1 MTSPREESVPKIL
14 KPPRLRKGAVIGVIA
29 PASPMKPE
37 LLESGVRYLEGLGYR
52 VKLGKHIFKNHG
64 YLAGTDKE
72 RAQDLNSMF
81 RDRRVQ
87 AIICARGGYGTPRLL
102 SLLDYDAMRQHP
114 KIFVGYSDLTAIQLA
129 IFKHAGLVT
138 FSGPMVA
145 AEMGRGI
152 DPFTEE
158 NFWRMITEPQAFGGL
173 QRPNDESYTPITK
186 GKMSGRLLGGCLSLI
201 APIAGTRH
209 LPSFKKNILFVEDV
223 GEVVYRWDRYFV
235 QLRELGLLQHI
246 GGFMLGQTTDCQ
258 SSENDPTLTF
268 DDLMR
273 DFIKP
278 LKVPALTGL
287 DYGHSRVKHTMPIGA
302 LAELDVSARRT
313 RFTITEAAVS

>member
-1 MTSPREESVPKIL
+1 MPKIL
-14 KPPRLRKGAVIGVIA
+14 KPSRLRKGDTIGVIA

-52 VKLGKHIFKNHG
+52 VKLGKHIFKTHG

-72 RAQDLNSMF
+72 RAQDLNNMF
-81 RDRRVQ
+81 RDRRVH

-102 SLLDYDAMRQHP
+102 PLLDFKAIQQRP

-129 IFKHAGLVT
+129 MFKHAGLIT

-158 NFWRMITEPQAFGGL
+158 NFWRMMTSSLPFGEV
-173 QRPNDESYTPITK
+173 QRPNGESYAPISK
-186 GKMSGRLLGGCLSLI
+186 GKVVGRLLGGCLSLI

-209 LPSFKKNILFVEDV
+209 LPSFNNKLLFVEDI
-223 GEVVYRWDRYFV
+223 GEVVYRWDRFFS
-235 QLRELGLLQHI
+235 QFRELGLLQRL
-246 GGFMLGQTTDCQ
+246 GGFMLGQTTDCLPP
-258 SSENDPTLTF
+258 EGDATLTF
-268 DDLMR
+268 EDLMR

-278 LKVPALTGL
+278 LKVPALMGL
-287 DYGHSRVKHTMPIGA
+287 DYGHGRVKHTMPIGA
-302 LAELDVSARRT
+302 RAELEVTARRA
-313 RFTITEAAVS
+313 RLTITEAAVS

>member
-1 MTSPREESVPKIL
+1 MPQIL
-14 KPPRLRKGAVIGVIA
+14 KPPRLRKGEVIGVIA

-52 VKLGKHIFKNHG
+52 VKLGKHVFKTQG

-81 RDRRVQ
+81 RDRRVH

-102 SLLDYDAMRQHP
+102 SLLDYDAMRQQP

-129 IFKHAGLVT
+129 MFKHAGLIT

-158 NFWRMITEPQAFGGL
+158 NFWRMLASPLPFGEM
-173 QRPNDESYTPITK
+173 QKPNGESYAAIAK
-186 GKMSGRLLGGCLSLI
+186 GKVAGRLIGGCLSLI

-209 LPSFKKNILFVEDV
+209 LPSLKKNILFVEDI

-235 QLRELGLLQHI
+235 QLRELGLLQRL
-246 GGFMLGQTTDCQ
+246 GGFMLGQTTDCMPP
-258 SSENDPTLTF
+258 EGDPTLTF
-268 DDLMR
+268 EDLMR

-278 LKVPALTGL
+278 LKVPALMGL

-302 LAELDVSARRT
+302 HAEMEVSSRTARL
-313 RFTITEAAVS
+313 TITEAAVS

>member
-1 MTSPREESVPKIL
+1 
-14 KPPRLRKGAVIGVIA
+14 
-29 PASPMKPE
+29 MKPE
-37 LLESGVRYLEGLGYR
+37 LLEAGVRYLEGLGYR
-52 VKLGKHIFKNHG
+52 VKLGKHIFKTHG

-81 RDRRVQ
+81 RDRRVH

-102 SLLDYDAMRQHP
+102 PLLDYKAMQQHP

-129 IFKHAGLVT
+129 MFKHAGLIT

-158 NFWRMITEPQAFGGL
+158 NFWRIVSEPQPFGEL
-173 QRPNDESYTPITK
+173 QRPNDESYTPVTK
-186 GKMSGRLLGGCLSLI
+186 GKVVGRLLGGCLSLI

-209 LPSFKKNILFVEDV
+209 MPSLKNNILFVEDI
-223 GEVVYRWDRYFV
+223 GEVVYRWDRFFS
-235 QLRELGLLQHI
+235 QFRELGLLDSI
-246 GGFMLGQTTDCQ
+246 GGFMLGQTTDCLPP
-258 SSENDPTLTF
+258 EGEATLTF

-278 LKVPALTGL
+278 LKVPALMGL
-287 DYGHSRVKHTMPIGA
+287 DYGHGRVKHTMPIGA
-302 LAELDVSARRT
+302 RAELEVSARRT
-313 RFTITEAAVS
+313 RVTITEAAVS

>member
-1 MTSPREESVPKIL
+1 MPKIL
-14 KPPRLRKGAVIGVIA
+14 KPPRLRKGDVIGVIA

-52 VKLGKHIFKNHG
+52 VKLGKHVFKTHG
-64 YLAGTDKE
+64 YLAGTDKQ
-72 RAQDLNSMF
+72 RAQDLNNMF

-102 SLLDYDAMRQHP
+102 PLLNYEAMQQHP

-129 IFKHAGLVT
+129 MFKHAGLIT

-158 NFWRMITEPQAFGGL
+158 NFWRMITSALPFGEV
-173 QRPNDESYTPITK
+173 QRPNGESYGAINK
-186 GKMSGRLLGGCLSLI
+186 GKVTGRLIGGCLSLI
-201 APIAGTRH
+201 APLEGTHH
-209 LPSFKKNILFVEDV
+209 LPALDKKIFFVEDV
-223 GEVVYRWDRYFV
+223 GEAVYRWDRYFV
-235 QLRELGLLQHI
+235 QLREVGLLQRI

-258 SSENDPTLTF
+258 SRDDDPTLTF

-302 LAELDVSARRT
+302 AAELEVSSRRARL
-313 RFTITEAAVS
+313 TITEAAVS

>member
-1 MTSPREESVPKIL
+1 
-14 KPPRLRKGAVIGVIA
+14 
-29 PASPMKPE
+29 MKPE

-52 VKLGKHIFKNHG
+52 VKLGKHVFKTHG

-72 RAQDLNSMF
+72 RAQDCNNMF
-81 RDRRVQ
+81 RDRRVH

-102 SLLDYDAMRQHP
+102 PLLDFKAIQEHP
-114 KIFVGYSDLTAIQLA
+114 KIFVGYSDLTAVQLS
-129 IFKHAGLVT
+129 IFKHTGLIT

-158 NFWRMITEPQAFGGL
+158 NFWRMMTEPTPFGEVR
-173 QRPNDESYTPITK
+173 RPVGESYTAISK
-186 GKMSGRLLGGCLSLI
+186 GKVTGRLIGGCFSLI

-209 LPSFKKNILFVEDV
+209 MPSLTNNIFFVEDV
-223 GEVVYRWDRYFV
+223 GEVVYRWDRFFA
-235 QLRELGLLQHI
+235 QFRELGLLQRL
-246 GGFMLGQTTDCQ
+246 GGFMLGQTTDCLPP
-258 SSENDPTLTF
+258 EGEATLTF
-268 DDLMR
+268 EDLMR

-287 DYGHSRVKHTMPIGA
+287 DYGHGRVKHTMPIGA
-302 LAELDVSARRT
+302 RAELEVSARRT
-313 RFTITEAAVS
+313 RVTIIEAAVS

>member
-1 MTSPREESVPKIL
+1 MRSQSLPTTI
-14 KPPRLRKGAVIGVIA
+14 KPPRLRKGDVLGVIA

-52 VKLGKHIFKNHG
+52 VKLGKHVFKTHG

-72 RAQDLNSMF
+72 RAQDFNNMF
-81 RDRRVQ
+81 RDRKVH

-102 SLLDYDAMRQHP
+102 SLLDFKAIREHP

-129 IFKHAGLVT
+129 IFKHTGLIT

-152 DPFTEE
+152 DSFTEE
-158 NFWRMITEPQAFGGL
+158 NFWRMVTSVSPFGEM
-173 QRPNDESYTPITK
+173 QRPNGESYGVIAK
-186 GKMSGRLLGGCLSLI
+186 GKVAGRLIGGCLSLL
-201 APIAGTRH
+201 APIAGTNH
-209 LPSFKKNILFVEDV
+209 LPSLRNKILFVEDV

-235 QLRELGLLQHI
+235 QLRELGLLQRI
-246 GGFMLGQTTDCQ
+246 AGFMLGQTTDCLPPAGD
-258 SSENDPTLTF
+258 STLTF
-268 DDLMR
+268 DDLMH
-273 DFIKP
+273 DFIRP

-287 DYGHSRVKHTMPIGA
+287 DYGHGRVKHTMPIGA
-302 LAELDVSARRT
+302 RAELEVSVRRT
-313 RFTITEAAVS
+313 RVTITEAAVL